1 MKIIIAPDS
10 FKGSLSAVEVAST
23 ILSATRKI
31 FPGASIE
38 CLPLSDGGEGLVE
51 SLVEATGGT
60 KYYLEVTG
68 PLVSKVKAFWGILG
82 DGKTAVIEMA
92 AASGLMLIDESQR
105 NPLLTTSYG
114 TGELIKAALDKGC
127 SRIIIGIGGSAT
139 NDGGAG
145 MAQALGAE
153 LNDEQGE
160 PISPGGGE
168 LKRLAKID
176 IEGLDPR
183 LKQVEIIAACDV
195 SNSLIGPQGASYIYG
210 PQKGATSSMIKQLDE
225 ALKHYSNVIER
236 DLGIKVEN
244 IKGSGA
250 AGGLGAGIMAFLNGS
265 LIPGIDL
272 VLDVIGI
279 EEELS
284 DCDLLITGE
293 GRLDM
298 QSTFGKV
305 PIGVAL
311 RASKFGVP
319 VVVLAGSVEK
329 NIDQFHEQGV
339 IACFPIV
346 NEPMSLQ
353 EAMDNA
359 PSLLEYTASQVLRL
373 YKRASN
379 N

>member
-10 FKGSLSAVEVAST
+10 FKGSLSAIEVASA

-31 FPGASIE
+31 FPSASIK

-51 SLVEATGGT
+51 SLVEATGGK
-60 KYYLEVTG
+60 KYCHEVTG
-68 PLVSKVKAFWGILG
+68 PRMSKVKAFWGILG
-82 DGKTAVIEMA
+82 DGKTAILEMA

-127 SRIIIGIGGSAT
+127 LKIIIGLGGSAT

-145 MAQALGAE
+145 MAQALGAI
-153 LNDEQGE
+153 LIDEQGE
-160 PISPGGGE
+160 PLKPGGGE
-168 LKRLAKID
+168 LKRLAKIN
-176 IEGLDPR
+176 IESLDPR
-183 LKQVEIIAACDV
+183 LNQVKLIAACDV
-195 SNSLIGPQGASYIYG
+195 SNNLIGPKGASYVYG
-210 PQKGATSSMIKQLDE
+210 PQKGATSSMVIQLDE

-236 DLGIKVEN
+236 DLGIKVKN

-250 AGGLGAGIMAFLNGS
+250 AGGMGAGIIGFLNGL

-279 EEELS
+279 DEELS

-293 GRLDM
+293 GRLDI
-298 QSTFGKV
+298 QSTYGKV
-305 PIGVAL
+305 PIGVAM

-319 VVVLAGSVEK
+319 VIVIAGSVE
-329 NIDQFHEQGV
+329 NNNHHFHEKGI
-339 IACFPIV
+339 IACFSIV
-346 NEPMSLQ
+346 NKPMSLQ

-359 PSLLEYTASQVLRL
+359 PTLLEYTTSQVLRL
-373 YKRASN
+373 FKRASN